1 MPDDSLDPDSLDP
14 LDLGTLLSG
23 PTTDDALT
31 LADQA
36 VHWLAASGVKIVVI
50 LVVATVLSVVAAWL
64 LRRFF
69 RTMVSSGSRLSHV
82 AGSVIKRDPRSQ
94 KAAQARREQRAETLS
109 NVARNLS
116 RAVIWAIALMMILS
130 EIGVN
135 IAPVIASLGVV
146 GLAAG
151 IGAQTIIK
159 DVVAGIVMLFEDIIA
174 VGDWV
179 DIEYAEGTVESIN
192 LRATQVR
199 GTDGVLW
206 TVRNGEIIRVGN
218 YARGFSNAVVTLD
231 IDAGADDEK
240 VTHVLEQVT
249 AELAADEAWQE
260 PILSPADITGILD
273 VDGTRY
279 QRRVVIQ
286 TVPGQQWG
294 VEREL
299 RARIRAGFA
308 AADIAFA
315 MPRFVETAK

>member
-1 MPDDSLDPDSLDP
+1 MLDDP
-14 LDLGTLLSG
+14 LDLGLLLSS
-23 PTTDDALT
+23 PTTDEALT
-31 LADQA
+31 LMDQLLR
-36 VHWLAASGVKIVVI
+36 WLATSGIKIVI
-50 LVVATVLSVVAAWL
+50 IAVAAGLASVLVGWL

-69 RTMVSSGSRLSHV
+69 RTMVQSGSKISTMT
-82 AGSVIKRDPRSQ
+82 GTVIRRDPKTQ
-94 KAAQARREQRAETLS
+94 KAAQARREQRAHTLS
-109 NVARNLS
+109 NVARNIS
-116 RAVIWAIALMMILS
+116 HVMIWAIATMMILS

-159 DVVAGIVMLFEDIIA
+159 DVVAGVVMLLEDIVA

-199 GTDGVLW
+199 GIDGVLW

-218 YARGFSNAVVTLD
+218 YARGFSNAVVVLD
-231 IDAGADDEK
+231 IDAAADDEQ
-240 VTHVLEQVT
+240 VTAVLESVT
-249 AELAADEAWQE
+249 AELAADPAWEDQ
-260 PILSPADITGILD
+260 ILAAASITGMLT
-273 VDGTRY
+273 VDANRY
-279 QRRVVIQ
+279 QRRVTIQ
-286 TVPGQQWG
+286 TPPGQQWG

-308 AADIAFA
+308 SASIAFA
-315 MPRFVETAK
+315 MPRFVEATQK

>member
-1 MPDDSLDPDSLDP
+1 MFDDP
-14 LDLGTLLSG
+14 LDPGPLLSA

-31 LADQA
+31 LIDQL
-36 VHWLAASGVKIVVI
+36 VRWLASSGVKIVIIV
-50 LVVATVLSVVAAWL
+50 LAATLLSFLAGWF

-69 RTMVSSGSRLSHV
+69 RTMVQSGSKIS
-82 AGSVIKRDPRSQ
+82 SVTGTVIRRDPKAQR
-94 KAAQARREQRAETLS
+94 AAQARREQRASTLS
-109 NVARNLS
+109 NVARNI
-116 RAVIWAIALMMILS
+116 AHVMIWAIATMMILS

-159 DVVAGIVMLFEDIIA
+159 DVVAGIVMLFEDIVA

-179 DIEYAEGTVESIN
+179 DLEYAEGTVESIN

-199 GTDGVLW
+199 GIDGVLW

-240 VTHVLEQVT
+240 VSEVLERVT
-249 AELAADEAWQE
+249 AEFEADPKWKEPVLA
-260 PILSPADITGILD
+260 PADISGMLS
-273 VDGTRY
+273 VDGNRY
-279 QRRVVIQ
+279 QRRVVVQ

-308 AADIAFA
+308 SAHVAFA
-315 MPRFVETAK
+315 MPRFVEAGK

>member
-1 MPDDSLDPDSLDP
+1 MQDDP
-14 LDLGTLLSG
+14 LDLDPLLAA
-23 PTTDDALT
+23 PTTDEALT
-31 LADQA
+31 LADQLLR
-36 VHWLAASGVKIVVI
+36 WLATSGVKIVVI
-50 LVVATVLSVVAAWL
+50 LVAATALSVLAGWL

-69 RTMVSSGSRLSHV
+69 RTMVQSGSRLSTV
-82 AGSVIKRDPRSQ
+82 AGTVIKRDPRSQ

-109 NVARNLS
+109 NVARNLA
-116 RAVIWAIALMMILS
+116 RAVIWSVALRMVLS

-159 DVVAGIVMLFEDIIA
+159 DVVAGIVMLFEDIVA

-179 DIEYAEGTVESIN
+179 DLEYAEGTVESIN

-199 GTDGVLW
+199 GVDGVLW

-240 VTHVLEQVT
+240 VTQVLEQVT
-249 AELAADEAWQE
+249 TELAADPRWQE
-260 PILSPADITGILD
+260 PILAGAEISGILS
-273 VDGTRY
+273 VDGNRY

-308 AADIAFA
+308 ASQLSFA
-315 MPRFVETAK
+315 MPRFIEAAQ

>member
-1 MPDDSLDPDSLDP
+1 MLDAPLDP
-14 LDLGTLLSG
+14 GQLLSS
-23 PTTDDALT
+23 PTTDDALS
-31 LADQA
+31 LMDQLLR
-36 VHWLAASGVKIVVI
+36 WLTTSGVKIVVI
-50 LVVATVLSVVAAWL
+50 LLAASLISFLAGWF

-69 RTMVSSGSRLSHV
+69 RTMVQSGSKIS
-82 AGSVIKRDPRSQ
+82 SVTGTVIRRDPKSQ
-94 KAAQARREQRAETLS
+94 RAAQLRREQRASTLS
-109 NVARNLS
+109 TVARNI
-116 RAVIWAIALMMILS
+116 AHVMIWAVASVMILS

-159 DVVAGIVMLFEDIIA
+159 DVVAGIVMLFEDIVA

-179 DIEYAEGTVESIN
+179 DLEYAEGTVESIN

-199 GTDGVLW
+199 GVDGVLW
-206 TVRNGEIIRVGN
+206 TVRTGEIIRVGD

-240 VTHVLEQVT
+240 VTQVLEQVT
-249 AELAADEAWQE
+249 TELAADPRWQE
-260 PILSPADITGILD
+260 PILAGAEISGILS
-273 VDGTRY
+273 VDGNRY

-308 AADIAFA
+308 ASQLSFA
-315 MPRFVETAK
+315 MPRFIEAAQ

>member
-1 MPDDSLDPDSLDP
+1 MPDDP
-14 LDLGTLLSG
+14 LDLDPLLAS
-23 PTTDDALT
+23 PTTDEALT
-31 LADQA
+31 LADQL
-36 VHWLAASGVKIVVI
+36 VRWLATSGVKIVVI
-50 LVVATVLSVVAAWL
+50 LVAAAVLSVLAGWL

-69 RTMVSSGSRLSHV
+69 RTMVQSGSRLSTV
-82 AGSVIKRDPRSQ
+82 AGTVIKRDPRSQ

-109 NVARNLS
+109 NVARNLA
-116 RAVIWAIALMMILS
+116 RAVIWAIAFMMSLS

-159 DVVAGIVMLFEDIIA
+159 DVVAGIVMLFEDIVA

-179 DIEYAEGTVESIN
+179 DLEYAEGTVESIN

-199 GTDGVLW
+199 GVDGVLW

-231 IDAGADDEK
+231 IDAGADDAK
-240 VTHVLEQVT
+240 VTEVLEQVT
-249 AELAADEAWQE
+249 AELTADPRWQE
-260 PILSPADITGILD
+260 PILADAEISGILT
-273 VDGTRY
+273 VDGNRY

-308 AADIAFA
+308 AAHLAFA
-315 MPRFVETAK
+315 LPRFVETSQ

>member
-1 MPDDSLDPDSLDP
+1 MLDAP
-14 LDLGTLLSG
+14 LDLGPLLAA

-31 LADQA
+31 LMDQL
-36 VHWLAASGVKIVVI
+36 VRWLLSSGIKIVVI
-50 LVVATVLSVVAAWL
+50 LVAATLLSLAVGWF

-69 RTMVSSGSRLSHV
+69 RTMVQSGAKISTV
-82 AGSVIKRDPRSQ
+82 TGTVIRRDPKSQ
-94 KAAQARREQRAETLS
+94 RAAQARREQRASTLS
-109 NVARNLS
+109 NVARNI
-116 RAVIWAIALMMILS
+116 AHVMIWAIATMMILS

-159 DVVAGIVMLFEDIIA
+159 DVVAGVVMLFEDIVA

-179 DIEYAEGTVESIN
+179 DLEYAEGTVESIN

-199 GTDGVLW
+199 GIDGVLW

-218 YARGFSNAVVTLD
+218 YARGFSTAVVILD
-231 IDAGADDEK
+231 IAAEADDELVTEVVEK
-240 VTHVLEQVT
+240 VSAEISEDPAWNDTVL
-249 AELAADEAWQE
+249 APAA
-260 PILSPADITGILD
+260 ITGILD
-273 VDGTRY
+273 VDGNRY
-279 QRRVVIQ
+279 QRRVTIQ
-286 TVPGQQWG
+286 TAPGQQWG

-315 MPRFVETAK
+315 MPRFVETVQS

>member
-1 MPDDSLDPDSLDP
+1 MFDDP
-14 LDLGTLLSG
+14 LDPGPLLSA

-31 LADQA
+31 LIDQL
-36 VHWLAASGVKIVVI
+36 VRWLASSGVKIVIIV
-50 LVVATVLSVVAAWL
+50 LAATLLSFLAGWF

-69 RTMVSSGSRLSHV
+69 RTMVQSGSKIS
-82 AGSVIKRDPRSQ
+82 SVTGTVIRRDPKAQR
-94 KAAQARREQRAETLS
+94 AAQARREQRASTLS
-109 NVARNLS
+109 NVARNI
-116 RAVIWAIALMMILS
+116 AHVMIWAIATMMILS

-159 DVVAGIVMLFEDIIA
+159 DVVAGVVMLFEDIVA

-179 DIEYAEGTVESIN
+179 DLEYAEGTVESIN

-199 GTDGVLW
+199 GVDGVLW

-240 VTHVLEQVT
+240 VTQVLEQVT
-249 AELAADEAWQE
+249 TELAADPRWQE
-260 PILSPADITGILD
+260 PILAGAEISGILS
-273 VDGTRY
+273 VDGNRY

-308 AADIAFA
+308 ASQLSFA
-315 MPRFVETAK
+315 MPRFIEAAQ

>member
-1 MPDDSLDPDSLDP
+1 MLDAPLDP
-14 LDLGTLLSG
+14 GQLLSS
-23 PTTDDALT
+23 PTTDDALS
-31 LADQA
+31 LMDQLLR
-36 VHWLAASGVKIVVI
+36 WLTTSGVKIVVI
-50 LVVATVLSVVAAWL
+50 LLAASLISFLAGWF

-69 RTMVSSGSRLSHV
+69 RTMVQSGSKIS
-82 AGSVIKRDPRSQ
+82 SVTGTVIRRDPKSQ
-94 KAAQARREQRAETLS
+94 RAAQLRREQRASTLS
-109 NVARNLS
+109 TVARNI
-116 RAVIWAIALMMILS
+116 AHVMIWAVASVMILS

-159 DVVAGIVMLFEDIIA
+159 DVVAGIVMLFEDIVA

-179 DIEYAEGTVESIN
+179 DLEYAEGTVESIN

-199 GTDGVLW
+199 GIDGVLW

-240 VTHVLEQVT
+240 VSEVLERVT
-249 AELAADEAWQE
+249 AEFEADPKWKEPVLA
-260 PILSPADITGILD
+260 PADISGMLS
-273 VDGTRY
+273 VDGNRY
-279 QRRVVIQ
+279 QRRVVVQ

-308 AADIAFA
+308 SAHVAFA
-315 MPRFVETAK
+315 LPRFVEAGK

>member
-1 MPDDSLDPDSLDP
+1 MQDDP
-14 LDLGTLLSG
+14 LDLDPLLAA
-23 PTTDDALT
+23 PTTDEALT
-31 LADQA
+31 LADQLLR
-36 VHWLAASGVKIVVI
+36 WLATSGVKIVVI
-50 LVVATVLSVVAAWL
+50 LVAATALSVLAGWL

-69 RTMVSSGSRLSHV
+69 RTMVQSGSRLSTV
-82 AGSVIKRDPRSQ
+82 AGTVIKRDPRSQ

-109 NVARNLS
+109 NVARNLA
-116 RAVIWAIALMMILS
+116 RAVIWSVALMMVLS

-159 DVVAGIVMLFEDIIA
+159 DVVAGIVMLFEDIVA

-179 DIEYAEGTVESIN
+179 DLEYAEGTVESIN

-199 GTDGVLW
+199 GVDGVLW

-240 VTHVLEQVT
+240 VTQVLEQVT
-249 AELAADEAWQE
+249 TELAADPRWQE
-260 PILSPADITGILD
+260 PILAGAEISGILS
-273 VDGTRY
+273 VDGNRY

-308 AADIAFA
+308 ASQLSFA
-315 MPRFVETAK
+315 MPRFIEAAQ